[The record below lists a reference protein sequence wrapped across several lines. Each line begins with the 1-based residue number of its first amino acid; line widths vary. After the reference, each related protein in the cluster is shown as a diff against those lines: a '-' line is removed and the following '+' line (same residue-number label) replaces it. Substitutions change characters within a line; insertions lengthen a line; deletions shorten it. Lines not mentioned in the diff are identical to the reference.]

1 MRVRLIVFQ
10 TMILAIAATIPSWL
24 IAQEKS
30 PPKAQHR
37 YTLVDLGTFGGPQ
50 SYVNIPDSS
59 YAPVLNNRGMVAGY
73 SDTAAPDPFPD
84 FCFDEDCFVAHAFRF
99 RSGAVTDLGALPG
112 GGSSQA
118 NWISDNALIVGISE
132 NGETDPL
139 VPGFPEFRAVLWDRH
154 KLIDLGTLDGGYQS
168 LATAVNSR
176 GQVAGFATTTV
187 PDPDSMFGLGFQT
200 RAFLWQNGVMQDLG
214 TLGTGTNA
222 VALLI
227 NDKGQIAGNSYTS
240 AQPSDLC
247 AQEELGSLATGA
259 FLWDRGKMVD
269 IGNFGGSCTFASAIN
284 SRGEVVGGSRL
295 AGDQAQH
302 PYVWKGKKIID
313 LGTFGGQLGNAI
325 AINDAGEAAGWADY
339 PGEEIFHAAL
349 WRHGKIKDLGVLD
362 GDSTSFAYSINAKG
376 QVVGVSVPPD
386 GDFGAARTFLWE
398 DGGSMIDVESIIV
411 GGSSLHLTAPETIND
426 RGEIAGSGFDADG
439 NEHAFLLIPCDHRCQ
454 ADASSGEAGNHL
466 APPLLRQPIQL
477 QANPQ
482 SLRLRY
488 LRGRS
493 MPARQLNVQSR
504 SNPDSNAEVGSESVS
519 STKASGHTRGWSLDE
534 EARLADRNACT
545 RSCGLCSATYLC
557 GKTVSGCTTCATCQG
572 GWKRQNCN
580 DLQAGRRCYRYVKC
594 AK

>member
-504 SNPDSNAEVGSESVS
+504 SNPDSNAEVGSQSVS
-519 STKASGHTRGWSLDE
+519 STKYRGRCLASKYSF
-534 EARLADRNACT
+534 
-545 RSCGLCSATYLC
+545 ATYSPRTPMLR
-557 GKTVSGCTTCATCQG
+557 S
-572 GWKRQNCN
+572 
-580 DLQAGRRCYRYVKC
+580 
-594 AK
+594 